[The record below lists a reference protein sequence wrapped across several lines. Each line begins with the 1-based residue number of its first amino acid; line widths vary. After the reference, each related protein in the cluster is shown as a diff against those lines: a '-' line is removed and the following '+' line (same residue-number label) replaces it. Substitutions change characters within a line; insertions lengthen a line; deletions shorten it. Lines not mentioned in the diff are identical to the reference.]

1 MTRFTRDHEWIRL
14 ENGTATIGISDF
26 AQHELGDITFIE
38 LPAVGQTVKTGD
50 ALCVVESVKA
60 ASDVYAP
67 AGGTVATVN
76 SALEDAPETVN
87 QAAETD
93 GWICT
98 LSGVTEGDLDGLMT
112 PEQYAAFI
120 KS

>member
-1 MTRFTRDHEWIRL
+1 MTRYTADHEWIRL
-14 ENGTATIGISDF
+14 EGGIATVGISNH
-26 AQHELGDITFIE
+26 AQEELGDITYIE
-38 LPAVGQTVKTGD
+38 LPTVGQTLKHGD
-50 ALCVVESVKA
+50 TLGVVESVKA